1 MVANNNA
8 AQVLN
13 YPCAAYNEHHGEIDL
28 YRL

>member
-13 YPCAAYNEHHGEIDL
+13 YPCAAYNEHQGETYL